1 MLKVIKSGFFT
12 TVQDIGRFRFRTYG
26 VPVSGAM
33 DAYSSQFANALL
45 GNDKSA
51 AVIEI
56 TMTGPKIQFL
66 EPTLIAISG
75 ADLSPKL
82 NEIPVQMHAMVQ
94 VQRND
99 ILSFGQLKK
108 GYRAYLAIK
117 DGFKCEK
124 VLESRSMYE
133 PITVSSRIL
142 EGSTLDY
149 KPYKKYVKQANAH
162 VKYEYSTLENTVLKV
177 HKGPEFEKLALH
189 LQGDLFNTKF
199 SISKLNNR
207 MAYQLEPNLEHNL
220 KPILTSPV
228 LPGTV
233 QLTPSGQLIVLMRD
247 CQTTGG
253 YPRVL
258 QLTEG
263 AINQLSQ
270 KRTSEII
277 RFETLTK
284 N

>member
-1 MLKVIKSGFFT
+1 MLKVIKTGFFT
-12 TVQDIGRFRFRTYG
+12 TVQDVGRFGFRTYG

-45 GNDKSA
+45 GNDKTA

-56 TMTGPKIQFL
+56 TMTGPKLQFL
-66 EPTLIAISG
+66 KPTLIAVSG

-82 NEIPVQMHAMVQ
+82 NEIPVQMHSMLQ

-99 ILSFGQLKK
+99 ILSFGKLKK
-108 GYRAYLAIK
+108 GIRAYLAIK
-117 DGFKCEK
+117 DGFKTEK
-124 VLESRSMYE
+124 VLESLSMYC
-133 PITVSSRIL
+133 PITPFSGLI

-149 KPYKKYVKQANAH
+149 KPYVGHIKQANAH
-162 VKYEYSTLENTVLKV
+162 VKYEYSTIENTVLKV
-177 HKGPEFEKLALH
+177 FKGPEFEKLALN
-189 LQGDLFNTKF
+189 LQGDLFNTEF

-263 AINQLSQ
+263 AIDQLSQ

-277 RFETLTK
+277 RFEILSK

>member
-12 TVQDIGRFRFRTYG
+12 TVQDAGRFGYRSYG

-45 GNDKSA
+45 GNDKTA
-51 AVIEI
+51 AVLEM
-56 TMTGPKIQFL
+56 TMTGPKLQFL

-75 ADLSPKL
+75 ADLSPKI
-82 NEIPVQMHAMVQ
+82 NEIPVEMHAIIKIHP
-94 VQRND
+94 ND
-99 ILSFGQLKK
+99 ILSFGKLKK
-108 GYRAYLAIK
+108 GMRAYLAIK
-117 DGFKCEK
+117 HGFKTEK
-124 VLESRSMYE
+124 VLKSRSMYS
-133 PITVSSRIL
+133 PITTSSLITD
-142 EGSTLDY
+142 GSTLHY
-149 KPYKKYVKQANAH
+149 KPCKETIKPTNAH
-162 VKYEYSTLENTVLKV
+162 VKYEYSIIEETLLKV
-177 HKGPEFEKLALH
+177 FKGPEFKKLTSN
-189 LQGDLFNTKF
+189 LQKQLLNTNF
-199 SISKLNNR
+199 SVSKLNSR
-207 MAYQLEPNLEHNL
+207 MAYQLEPNLNHNL
-220 KPILTSPV
+220 EPILTAPV

-233 QLTPSGQLIVLMRD
+233 QLTPSGQLMVLMRD

-277 RFETLTK
+277 RFEILSK